1 MENPANLTD
10 FIVAEVFQQMKSDK
24 VRELVEKKIADIISS
39 AVESSFRS
47 YVNVG
52 KQIEAAV
59 SNSLDIHGSV
69 DLPAYGQ
76 MVMALLRSKMDE
88 TLSDLVNERLSAEIN
103 DILQIAPKE
112 IKISTIVQQII
123 NDLDLSDRYGSN
135 ITCIIE
141 ENTHSQGS
149 YYIYLDTDDEKQK
162 HECSARFFATS
173 GGKIHSLFLDGKDAS
188 KTIIMGA
195 LWGWEKT
202 LFGTGQRQGDL
213 LDLTWSNYDGEKI
226 RLKQSK
232 TGMRVNIPAGGP
244 LKALLDAR
252 KSENGHILLTMDGQP
267 WTADGFRSSWR
278 KACLKVGIDGIT
290 FNDLRGTAVTRLAL
304 AGCTEAEI
312 ATITGHS
319 LRDVRSILDAHYL
332 HRDPKLAESAIKKLE
347 NKTNFSN

>member
-1 MENPANLTD
+1 MRVRLKGLNKATKKKADGTCVTYYYAWRGGPLLKGEIGSPEFMASYNEAVSRRREPAAGTIQAILNAFQMTTIWSDLAERTKKDYIRLIKIIEKDFGDFPISALTD
-10 FIVAEVFQQMKSDK
+10 RRTRSIFLEWRDRRAATSRRQ
-24 VRELVEKKIADIISS
+24 ADYAWQVLARILSW
-39 AVESSFRS
+39 
-47 YVNVG
+47 
-52 KQIEAAV
+52 
-59 SNSLDIHGSV
+59 
-69 DLPAYGQ
+69 AYGNGLTTINPCERGGRVYRGNRSE
-76 MVMALLRSKMDE
+76 MVWTQSDE
-88 TLSDLVNERLSAEIN
+88 ESFLAG
-103 DILQIAPKE
+103 APKHLHLAL
-112 IKISTIVQQII
+112 I
-123 NDLDLSDRYGSN
+123 L
-135 ITCIIE
+135 
-141 ENTHSQGS
+141 
-149 YYIYLDTDDEKQK
+149 
-162 HECSARFFATS
+162 
-173 GGKIHSLFLDGKDAS
+173 
-188 KTIIMGA
+188 A
-195 LWGWEKT
+195 LW
-202 LFGTGQRQGDL
+202 TGQRQGDL